1 MKLSAKFE
9 EIAARRVE
17 PASIAAVARLLRDS
31 PFPPSEELVELVAA
45 CGADRVLFDE
55 MVVFRPASPTPWDGD
70 GLLGLDELYGCQGIV
85 VARKRYSGRLPAAY
99 LPIGESDGG
108 NLICYGL
115 EDGRVY
121 FWDHE
126 DERPETDYVGNL
138 HVIGETLGDFVAGLF
153 VEECEESEDEDLGI
167 ESVEWH

>member
-1 MKLSAKFE
+1 
-9 EIAARRVE
+9 
-17 PASIAAVARLLRDS
+17 
-31 PFPPSEELVELVAA
+31 
-45 CGADRVLFDE
+45 
-55 MVVFRPASPTPWDGD
+55 
-70 GLLGLDELYGCQGIV
+70 
-85 VARKRYSGRLPAAY
+85 
-99 LPIGESDGG
+99 
-108 NLICYGL
+108 
-115 EDGRVY
+115 VY